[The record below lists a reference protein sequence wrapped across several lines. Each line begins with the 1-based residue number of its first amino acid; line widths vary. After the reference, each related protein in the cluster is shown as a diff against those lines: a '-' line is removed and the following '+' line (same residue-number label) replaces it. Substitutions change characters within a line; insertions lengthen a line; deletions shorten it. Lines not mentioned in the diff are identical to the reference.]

1 MFEFLKILHIVGF
14 TSWMAG
20 LFYLPRL
27 FVYHCGT
34 HFGSETDKTFQIMEY
49 KLYFYIMQPA
59 MIITIL
65 SGIVMLVLKYVNK
78 DLPEFQLWGLV
89 KMVSVLLLVVYHY
102 RLNIYRKK
110 FIGNTNT
117 KSHRFFRVLNE
128 VPTLIFIILISAVVI
143 KFAW

>member
-34 HFGSETDKTFQIMEY
+34 NFGSKTDKTFKIMEY

-59 MIITIL
+59 MIVTIL
-65 SGIVMLVLKYVNK
+65 SGIVMLVLKYLNK
-78 DLPEFQLWGLV
+78 DLPEFQLWGTSQDGICFI
-89 KMVSVLLLVVYHY
+89 VS
-102 RLNIYRKK
+102 NI
-110 FIGNTNT
+110 
-117 KSHRFFRVLNE
+117 SL
-128 VPTLIFIILISAVVI
+128 PP
-143 KFAW
+143 